1 MQQTNINGIDAM
13 KAVVQNPIQSFNAL
27 GRQIFR
33 GSTMAL
39 PLFFSVLLFL
49 VFMIHSPYAQSQ
61 NTPAAKP
68 DSDARLDVLFDQIM
82 ETLPEEKRSRV
93 DSAGSTRPEQRP
105 DSPEA
110 SSGNR
115 PEVITPNSARLRQLP
130 QELRVQVER
139 VIADIEQRK
148 EARKERFRESQ
159 RKK

>member
-1 MQQTNINGIDAM
+1 M

-33 GSTMAL
+33 GSTTAL
-39 PLFFSVLLFL
+39 PLFFPVLLFL
-49 VFMIHSPYAQSQ
+49 VFIVQSPHAQSPS
-61 NTPAAKP
+61 TTATKP

-93 DSAGSTRPEQRP
+93 DSAGNTRPEQH
-105 DSPEA
+105 SHSHEA
-110 SSGNR
+110 STESRVKNGMA
-115 PEVITPNSARLRQLP
+115 TSARLQQLP

-148 EARKERFRESQ
+148 EERKERFRESQ

>member
-1 MQQTNINGIDAM
+1 M

-27 GRQIFR
+27 GRHIF
-33 GSTMAL
+33 GGGGTTL
-39 PLFFSVLLFL
+39 PLFFLFTVIFIFSVHTLQ
-49 VFMIHSPYAQSQ
+49 AQSQ
-61 NTPAAKP
+61 DTGAKP

-93 DSAGSTRPEQRP
+93 DSAGNRRSEQQP
-105 DSPEA
+105 DSPET
-110 SSGNR
+110 SGMS
-115 PEVITPNSARLRQLP
+115 EEATSTDARLRQLP

-148 EARKERFRESQ
+148 EERKERFRESQ